1 MQEDLLSF
9 LQLNMMYS
17 NRNIYENNTFF
28 AVLFVLSTV
37 FYRNSKQIT
46 RILLN
51 IDLRGFYF
59 KKNTVTIEGKRLKS
73 EFKTFYTDLFS
84 TRFKALWEYIGETD
98 YRYINSIKEISTFDY
113 DYNIDTDERATIE
126 TNVFVVN
133 QGDKFKL
140 ANEIYCKID
149 MYSDLEEKDSKK
161 FESEII
167 TIEIFSYKKSL
178 SDIKNFIEEIKN
190 NFEIKRNNYRKNKRF
205 IYMLNKQDNSR
216 NSFKT
221 IGWKEYEFTSNR
233 TFNNLFFNQK
243 AELLNKTNFFNN
255 NKAFYEKYG
264 NSYTLG
270 IALSGPPGTGKT
282 SIIKSIANHLK
293 RHIIVIPLNK
303 INNVEELYE
312 IFFESTYTQGN
323 QKNSIKFQYKIILI
337 EDIDCM
343 GDIVKKRKS
352 ETDSESDT
360 EPGLEKVSSKKIKN
374 LMKNGSPEK
383 TITLSDILNI
393 IDGINETPGRILIIS
408 SNHYDKLDPALVR
421 PGRIDHHIIL
431 ENASEET
438 IREIYYN
445 YFNKLLSEKINIK
458 GDTFSPAQLINFAT
472 SGESNYLKNVV
483 KE

>member
-1 MQEDLLSF
+1 
-9 LQLNMMYS
+9 MY
-17 NRNIYENNTFF
+17 N
-28 AVLFVLSTV
+28 
-37 FYRNSKQIT
+37 
-46 RILLN
+46 
-51 IDLRGFYF
+51 
-59 KKNTVTIEGKRLKS
+59 
-73 EFKTFYTDLFS
+73 
-84 TRFKALWEYIGETD
+84 
-98 YRYINSIKEISTFDY
+98 
-113 DYNIDTDERATIE
+113 
-126 TNVFVVN
+126 
-133 QGDKFKL
+133 
-140 ANEIYCKID
+140 
-149 MYSDLEEKDSKK
+149 DLEEKDSKK

-178 SDIKNFIEEIKN
+178 SNIKNFIEEIKN
-190 NFEIKRNNYRKNKRF
+190 NYEIKRNNYRKNKKF
-205 IYMLNKQDNSR
+205 IYMLNKQENGR
-216 NSFKT
+216 NSFKS
-221 IGWKEYEFTSNR
+221 IMWKEYEFTSNR

-243 AELLNKTNFFNN
+243 TELLNKINFFNN

-303 INNVEELYE
+303 INNAEELYE
-312 IFFESTYTQGN
+312 IFFESTYTQDN
-323 QKNSIKFQYKIILI
+323 QKNSIKFQDKIILI

-343 GDIVKKRKS
+343 GDIVKKRKP

-360 EPGLEKVSSKKIKN
+360 EPDLEKVSSKKIKN
-374 LMKNGSPEK
+374 LIKNNSSDK

-445 YFNKLLSEKINIK
+445 YFNKLLSEKIKLK
-458 GDTFSPAQLINFAT
+458 GDTFSPAQLINFAI
-472 SGESNYLKNVV
+472 SGESFYLKNVV
-483 KE
+483 QE